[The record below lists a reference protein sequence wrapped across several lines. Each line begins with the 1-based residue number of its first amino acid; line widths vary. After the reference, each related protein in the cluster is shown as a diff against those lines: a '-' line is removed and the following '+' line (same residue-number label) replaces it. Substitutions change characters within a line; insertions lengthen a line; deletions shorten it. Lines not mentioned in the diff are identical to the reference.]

1 MDSTAN
7 SKQGNQRIIRHADYY
22 IHGGDIIFRVE
33 DTLFR
38 VHRFFFTRES
48 AFFRSKLP
56 HPPPPG
62 EFTKGSSDV
71 HPLVLEGTLEADFER
86 FLWVF
91 YNPKYS
97 LYHASTEEWTSI
109 LKLAH
114 QWSFD
119 GVKDLALR
127 ELERLEI
134 PPLRKIVIYQSYGVD
149 RRLLQNAFTA
159 LAIRDKPMTIEEGQ
173 ELGLETVIQLA
184 RARELV
190 RAPAAGGKRIKDAH
204 SPVNV
209 SGAELDGFIRDLF
222 QLPPP
227 DRETGRD
234 VVGASGH
241 AERQSGTQ
249 PKGPSSSGPNA
260 VNGADGKPDV
270 VASGQVNHTPGGTA
284 SVRANGATK
293 GQSTG
298 QANSK

>member
-1 MDSTAN
+1 MDPSTN
-7 SKQGNQRIIRHADYY
+7 SKQGNQRIVRHADYY

-38 VHRFFFTRES
+38 VHRYFFTRES

-71 HPLVLEGTLEADFER
+71 HPLVLEDTLEVDFER

-97 LYHASTEEWTSI
+97 LYHASIEEWTSI

-114 QWSFD
+114 QWNFV
-119 GVKDLALR
+119 GVKELALR

-134 PPLRKIVIYQSYGVD
+134 PPLRKIVVYQSYGVD
-149 RRLLQNAFTA
+149 RRLLLEAYTA
-159 LAIRDKPMTIEEGQ
+159 LTTRDKPMTIEEGH

-184 RARELV
+184 RAREIV
-190 RAPAAGGKRIKDAH
+190 RAPAAGGKRLKDAH
-204 SPVNV
+204 SSVNV
-209 SGAELDGFIRDLF
+209 AGAELDGLIRDLF
-222 QLPPP
+222 QLPLP
-227 DRETGRD
+227 DQEPARD
-234 VVGASGH
+234 VATSGAEH
-241 AERQSGTQ
+241 QSGNQSNGT
-249 PKGPSSSGPNA
+249 SSCDPNP
-260 VNGADGKPDV
+260 VNGAGRKPDV
-270 VASGQVNHTPGGTA
+270 AANGHVNPTPGGTA
-284 SVRANGATK
+284 SARPNGASK
-293 GQSTG
+293 GHTS